1 MEKPP
6 ENKDLFL
13 YRAGI
18 ARFPSMQREEWDAI
32 TQNRVWDV
40 IYKFLREAKD
50 RPDIHAFINGGFGEV
65 HSLMLKGTL
74 ETYCPVV
81 DSSGYTWQ
89 NMRQYRHL
97 FFGRTVEERLAF
109 IEIIARGDKNPEIST
124 RMSGELNAV
133 FEEWHVAYRLINGR
147 ITDIDDKQEREA
159 VEAAMR
165 ESAHI
170 EKAVALL
177 YNRDNPDPA
186 NSIKESI
193 SAVED
198 VCKEITG
205 KPKATL
211 ADCLRV
217 IDDKAP
223 MHGAFKEALTKLYGY
238 TSDEGG
244 IRHAGLSGGEVA
256 FEEAKFMLV
265 ACSAFCNYLRAK
277 QTKL

>member
-1 MEKPP
+1 M
-6 ENKDLFL
+6 
-13 YRAGI
+13 
-18 ARFPSMQREEWDAI
+18 PSLQKEEWDRPTAI
-32 TQNRVWDV
+32 QVWDTISTIIAAEPV
-40 IYKFLREAKD
+40 QLTRRFYDASFRT
-50 RPDIHAFINGGFGEV
+50 INLELLE
-65 HSLMLKGTL
+65 HS
-74 ETYCPVV
+74 V
-81 DSSGYTWQ
+81 DNFY
-89 NMRQYRHL
+89 NIYRHGMYPQDVWDL
-97 FFGRTVEERLAF
+97 LQHSPYRKFYASANYYERLDF
-109 IEIIARGDKNPEIST
+109 IELLIQGDGTPEPAAAISKA
-124 RMSGELNAV
+124 LNNV
-133 FEEWHVAYRLINGR
+133 FSDRFVAYRLVNGKV
-147 ITDIDDKQEREA
+147 TDIDDKKEREA